1 MKVRLILSLVLVSVA
16 AACDAGPGADEAP
29 GDPVTVV
36 ASFYPLA
43 HAAERVGGDAVSVTN
58 LTPPG
63 AEPHDLELTP
73 DDLEA
78 IATADVVVYIGG
90 GFQPSIE
97 EAVETEASG
106 STLDALE
113 GIDLLEPS
121 DHDEHGDPATV
132 GDLVGDPHVW
142 LDPTIYAAIVKRVA
156 SALGDAAPAVASRV
170 GEAAASFRAEL
181 ESLHGEFRDG
191 LADCRTSV
199 MITNHAAFGYLAAAY
214 GLDQEAISGISPES
228 EPDPARIAELAAE
241 AEADGVTTIF
251 TEDLVSADVADTLAR
266 EAGLDTAVL
275 SPLEGLTDEQVAAGD
290 DYLSA
295 MQQNL
300 EALRDGLVCT

>member
-1 MKVRLILSLVLVSVA
+1 MNVRLILSLVLVPLA
-16 AACDAGPGADEAP
+16 GACDAGAGADEAP

-63 AEPHDLELTP
+63 VEPHDLELTP

-97 EAVETEASG
+97 EAVEAEASG
-106 STLDALE
+106 SALDALD

-121 DHDEHGDPATV
+121 DHDEHGDSAT
-132 GDLVGDPHVW
+132 GDDPVGDPHVW
-142 LDPTIYAAIVKRVA
+142 LDPTIYAAIVERVA
-156 SALGDAAPAVASRV
+156 SALGDAAPPAASRV
-170 GEAAASFRAEL
+170 GEAASSFRAEL
-181 ESLHGEFRDG
+181 ESLDGDFRDG
-191 LADCRTSV
+191 LADCRTRV

-290 DYLSA
+290 DYLSV

>member
-1 MKVRLILSLVLVSVA
+1 MNVRLILSLVLVPLA
-16 AACDAGPGADEAP
+16 GACDAGAGADEAP

-63 AEPHDLELTP
+63 VEPHDLELTP

-97 EAVETEASG
+97 EAVEAEASG
-106 STLDALE
+106 SALDALD

-121 DHDEHGDPATV
+121 DHDEHGDSAT
-132 GDLVGDPHVW
+132 GDDPVGDPHVW
-142 LDPTIYAAIVKRVA
+142 LDPTIYAAIVERVA
-156 SALGDAAPAVASRV
+156 SALGDAAPPAASRV
-170 GEAAASFRAEL
+170 GEAASSFRAEL
-181 ESLHGEFRDG
+181 ESLDGDFRDG
-191 LADCRTSV
+191 LADCRTRV

-214 GLDQEAISGISPES
+214 GLDQEAISGIAPES

-290 DYLSA
+290 DYLSV